1 MGEKAVNFEDWWK
14 KQTSLMA
21 LDAWDRFISEGAWQA
36 ATAAER
42 ERAMGL
48 VNAMNLMIDTAEEGG
63 WTNELSRPNKYL

>member
-1 MGEKAVNFEDWWK
+1 MTFEEWWK
-14 KQTSLMA
+14 SSSTSIHFYEGDDIIA
-21 LDAWDRFISEGAWQA
+21 KGAWQA